1 MAFRTTP
8 SLGPELTTVVK
19 KDQVWY
25 NGNNVATP
33 ELGNTEIGSDG
44 RFYIWV
50 EASGA
55 ISLASTEVQLEAPT
69 VTDYIIGTGSGGF
82 YTAVTTANVV
92 PAGTTAL
99 AAGDRFWAAKGTAPV
114 A

>member
-8 SLGPELTTVVK
+8 SLGPELYTVVK

-25 NGNNVATP
+25 NGGNVATP

-55 ISLASTEVQLEAPT
+55 ITVGSGTTETQLEAPT
-69 VTDYIIGTGSGGF
+69 VSDYVIGAGSGGF
-82 YTAVTTANVV
+82 YLAVTGDTYD
-92 PAGTTAL
+92 GTI
-99 AAGDRFWAAKGTAPV
+99 AAGDRFYAAKGTAPV